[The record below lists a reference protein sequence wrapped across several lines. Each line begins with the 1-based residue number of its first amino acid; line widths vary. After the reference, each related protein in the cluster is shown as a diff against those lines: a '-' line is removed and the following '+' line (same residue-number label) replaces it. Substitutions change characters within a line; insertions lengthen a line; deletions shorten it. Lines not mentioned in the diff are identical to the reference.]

1 MQNFSRFVDKPSNLL
16 VEMFCCMIISILRVV
31 AAAPRFRNSITVSS
45 GELSRSNK
53 RPHSIISVSSSSSS
67 GGSGSSTTSQ
77 SSASG
82 YGPLINLG
90 FDPADSPHM
99 HHRSTTLNSQCST
112 GKIALQGCDTDRMLC
127 CKFFS
132 DGLFCIL
139 CVGVENL
146 QLRHILYIR
155 RST

>member
-1 MQNFSRFVDKPSNLL
+1 MLYCVVTCMLL
-16 VEMFCCMIISILRVV
+16 VV

-67 GGSGSSTTSQ
+67 GGSSSSTTSQ

-90 FDPADSPHM
+90 FDPVDSPHM
-99 HHRSTTLNSQCST
+99 HHRSTTLNSQCSM
-112 GKIALQGCDTDRMLC
+112 GKIVFQGYVTDRILC
-127 CKFFS
+127 CKLFGG
-132 DGLFCIL
+132 GLFCIL
-139 CVGVENL
+139 CVGCEKM
-146 QLRHILYIR
+146 QLRHILRLIN
-155 RST
+155 SQQS

>member
-1 MQNFSRFVDKPSNLL
+1 MLP
-16 VEMFCCMIISILRVV
+16 VV

-67 GGSGSSTTSQ
+67 GGSSSSATSH

-90 FDPADSPHM
+90 FDPVDSPHM
-99 HHRSTTLNSQCST
+99 HHRSTTLNSQCSM
-112 GKIALQGCDTDRMLC
+112 GKIAVQGYDTDRTLC
-127 CKFFS
+127 CKLFS
-132 DGLFCIL
+132 GGLFCIL
-139 CVGVENL
+139 CVGFENL
-146 QLRHILYIR
+146 QLRHILCIKN
-155 RST
+155 SK

>member
-1 MQNFSRFVDKPSNLL
+1 MPCYVVTCTLL
-16 VEMFCCMIISILRVV
+16 VV

-45 GELSRSNK
+45 GELLRSNK

-67 GGSGSSTTSQ
+67 GGSSSSTTSQ

-90 FDPADSPHM
+90 FDPVDSPHM
-99 HHRSTTLNSQCST
+99 HHRSTTLNSQCSM
-112 GKIALQGCDTDRMLC
+112 GKIALQGYITDRILC
-127 CKFFS
+127 CRLFD

-139 CVGVENL
+139 CVVCENL
-146 QLRHILYIR
+146 QLRHILCLIN
-155 RST
+155 SKQS

>member
-1 MQNFSRFVDKPSNLL
+1 MLL
-16 VEMFCCMIISILRVV
+16 VV

-67 GGSGSSTTSQ
+67 GGSSSSTTSQ

-90 FDPADSPHM
+90 FDPVDSPHM
-99 HHRSTTLNSQCST
+99 HHRSTTLNSQCSM
-112 GKIALQGCDTDRMLC
+112 GKFALQGYDTDRILC
-127 CKFFS
+127 CKLCS
-132 DGLFCIL
+132 GELFCIL
-139 CVGVENL
+139 CVGFENL
-146 QLRHILYIR
+146 QLKHILWLIN
-155 RST
+155 SKQSW